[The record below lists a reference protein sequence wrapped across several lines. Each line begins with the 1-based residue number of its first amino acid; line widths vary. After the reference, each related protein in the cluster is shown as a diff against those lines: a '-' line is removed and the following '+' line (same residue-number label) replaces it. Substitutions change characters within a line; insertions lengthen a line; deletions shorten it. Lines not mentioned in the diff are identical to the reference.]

1 MGKKSRP
8 SPCYL
13 DNMEYLGF
21 IKGDQRWRSPC
32 KKRYYTWDPLHGE
45 IEVFNKR
52 GKHLG
57 VLHATTGKY
66 IKDPKNGRSIN
77 VS

>member
-21 IKGDQRWRSPC
+21 INGNQCWRSPC
-32 KKRYYTWDPLHGE
+32 KKQYYTWDSLHGE

-52 GKHLG
+52 KRHLG
-57 VLHATTGKY
+57 VLHAATGKN
-66 IKDPKNGRSIN
+66 IKDAVEGRFIN